1 MGFHPYGQ
9 RWRDTRR
16 NFHQHFHQFAVSK
29 YHPIQTREVRLLL
42 KRALDFSEKVDIKSL
57 SL

>member
-16 NFHQHFHQFAVSK
+16 NFHQHFHQLAVSE
-29 YHPIQTREVRLLL
+29 YHPIQTREIRLLL
-42 KRALDFSEKVDIKSL
+42 KRALSFSETVDVKSI